1 VEWKYKF
8 FSREEVE
15 CRCGC
20 GGVPKKELMNKLET
34 LREYV
39 KFPLIVS
46 SGCRCPDYNKKV
58 STTGDSGPHVLGL
71 AVDIKIHG
79 ARAFELVSLA
89 RSFGF
94 TGIGISQ
101 KGEMEKR
108 FIHLDCVPVG
118 DDKIP
123 RPTIWSY

>member
-1 VEWKYKF
+1 VEWKHKF
-8 FSREEVE
+8 FSRGELE

-20 GGVPKKELMNKLET
+20 GGVPKEELINKLEA
-34 LREYV
+34 LRGFL

-46 SGCRCPDYNKKV
+46 SGYRCSEYNKKV
-58 STTGDSGPHVLGL
+58 STTGENGPHVVGL
-71 AVDIKIHG
+71 AVDIKIFG
-79 ARAFELVSLA
+79 ARAFELISLA

-101 KGEMEKR
+101 KGDIEKR
-108 FIHLDCVPVG
+108 FIHIDCVPIG